1 MAKKP
6 PKEKDLDDKSDLNLF
21 DDDAQ
26 KLPPETSGE
35 DAENLDDDDEEEDFE
50 EEIIEK
56 KDYRHVKLELTKGLN
71 ENDHVL
77 LLEGQS
83 HGFCN
88 LFVKQLLPLKGLI
101 SAAYRITSVKPP
113 EIFIRLE
120 DGYKIKEILF
130 EAIESLRNE
139 GQEAQEIFK
148 KLM

>member
-6 PKEKDLDDKSDLNLF
+6 PKEEDLDDKSDSDLF
-21 DDDAQ
+21 NDDAQ
-26 KLPPETSGE
+26 PETSGE
-35 DAENLDDDDEEEDFE
+35 DEEEEEEEDFE
-50 EEIIEK
+50 EEEIIEI
-56 KDYRHVKLELTKGLN
+56 KDYKHVKLELTKGLN

-77 LLEGQS
+77 LLKGQS

-88 LFVKQLLPLKGLI
+88 LFVKQLLSLKGVI

-120 DGYKIKEILF
+120 DGTKIKDILF

-139 GQEAQEIFK
+139 GQETQEIFK

>member
-6 PKEKDLDDKSDLNLF
+6 RKEEDIDDKSGLDLFNNG
-21 DDDAQ
+21 AQ
-26 KLPPETSGE
+26 ELPPKFSGE
-35 DAENLDDDDEEEDFE
+35 DDDDEISDEEEDYD

-56 KDYRHVKLELTKGLN
+56 KNYKYLNLELTKGLN
-71 ENDHVL
+71 EKDHVL
-77 LLEGQS
+77 LIKGQS

-88 LFVKQLLPLKGLI
+88 VLVKQLLPLKGVT
-101 SAAYRITSVKPP
+101 SAAYRITTIKPP

-120 DGYKIKEILF
+120 NGYKIMDILF

-139 GQEAQEIFK
+139 SQEVQEIFK

>member
-6 PKEKDLDDKSDLNLF
+6 PKEEDLEDKSDSDLSN
-21 DDDAQ
+21 DDAQ
-26 KLPPETSGE
+26 KLPSETSGE
-35 DAENLDDDDEEEDFE
+35 DGDVEDDEEEDFE

-56 KDYRHVKLELTKGLN
+56 KDYKYVKLELTKGLN

-88 LFVKQLLPLKGLI
+88 LFVKQLLPLKGVI

-120 DGYKIKEILF
+120 DGYKIKDILF

-139 GQEAQEIFK
+139 GQETQELFK
-148 KLM
+148 KVM

>member
-6 PKEKDLDDKSDLNLF
+6 LKDENLDDKSDIDLF
-21 DDDAQ
+21 DDDAL
-26 KLPPETSGE
+26 KLPPETSGV
-35 DAENLDDDDEEEDFE
+35 DDDEDLEEDEEDFE

-56 KDYRHVKLELTKGLN
+56 KNYKHVNLELTKGLN

-88 LFVKQLLPLKGLI
+88 LLVKQLLPLKGVI
-101 SAAYRITSVKPP
+101 SAAYRITTVKPP

-120 DGYKIKEILF
+120 EGYKIRDILF
-130 EAIESLRNE
+130 ESIESLRNE
-139 GQEAQEIFK
+139 VQEVQEILK
-148 KLM
+148 KVM

>member
-6 PKEKDLDDKSDLNLF
+6 PKDENLDDKSDIDLF
-21 DDDAQ
+21 NDDAL
-26 KLPPETSGE
+26 KLPPETSG
-35 DAENLDDDDEEEDFE
+35 DDDEYSEEDDEEFE

-56 KDYRHVKLELTKGLN
+56 KNYKYLNLELTKGLN

-88 LFVKQLLPLKGLI
+88 LLVKQLLPLKGVI
-101 SAAYRITSVKPP
+101 SAAYRITTIKPP

-120 DGYKIKEILF
+120 AGYKIMDILF

-139 GQEAQEIFK
+139 GQEVQEIFK

>member
-6 PKEKDLDDKSDLNLF
+6 PKEEDLDDKSDPDLSN
-21 DDDAQ
+21 DEAQ
-26 KLPPETSGE
+26 KLPSETSGE
-35 DAENLDDDDEEEDFE
+35 DEEEEEEDFE
-50 EEIIEK
+50 EEEIIEI
-56 KDYRHVKLELTKGLN
+56 KDYKHVKLELNKGLN

-77 LLEGQS
+77 LLKGQS

-88 LFVKQLLPLKGLI
+88 LFVKQLLPLKGVI

-120 DGYKIKEILF
+120 DGNKIKDILF

>member
-6 PKEKDLDDKSDLNLF
+6 PKEEEDLSNDE
-21 DDDAQ
+21 AQ
-26 KLPPETSGE
+26 KLPSETSGE
-35 DAENLDDDDEEEDFE
+35 DEEEEEEEDFE
-50 EEIIEK
+50 EEEIIEI
-56 KDYRHVKLELTKGLN
+56 KDYKHVKLELNKGLN

-77 LLEGQS
+77 LLKGQS

-88 LFVKQLLPLKGLI
+88 LFVKQLLPLKGVI

-120 DGYKIKEILF
+120 DGNKIKDILF

>member
-6 PKEKDLDDKSDLNLF
+6 PKEENLENKSAVDLF
-21 DDDAQ
+21 DDD
-26 KLPPETSGE
+26 EEYSEE
-35 DAENLDDDDEEEDFE
+35 DEDFE

-56 KDYRHVKLELTKGLN
+56 MNYKYLDLELTKGLN

-88 LFVKQLLPLKGLI
+88 AFVKQLLPLKGVI
-101 SAAYRITSVKPP
+101 SAAYRITTIKPA

-120 DGYKIKEILF
+120 DGYKIMDILF
-130 EAIESLRNE
+130 EAIESLRAE
-139 GQEAQEIFK
+139 GQEVKELFK

>member
-6 PKEKDLDDKSDLNLF
+6 PKEEDLDDKSDLDLF
-21 DDDAQ
+21 DDDT
-26 KLPPETSGE
+26 ETSGE
-35 DAENLDDDDEEEDFE
+35 DDENSEEDEEDFE
-50 EEIIEK
+50 EEEIIEI
-56 KDYRHVKLELTKGLN
+56 KDYKHVKLELTKGLN

-77 LLEGQS
+77 LLKGQS

-88 LFVKQLLPLKGLI
+88 LFVKQLLPLKRVI

-120 DGYKIKEILF
+120 DGTKIKDILF

-139 GQEAQEIFK
+139 GQETQEIFK